1 MSCSSACRRTA
12 AGLLCALG
20 AGLAAAAP
28 APAAA
33 PDQLWN
39 CRASASYTATP
50 GKDRNEPVVANGSS
64 RTSVESADR
73 ARCADDEA
81 RPLAAGQGLDLQG
94 PTARTTIDPDSGLAV
109 DQRVTARS
117 AVNDATSTSGGF
129 VLVARG
135 ASAEATGSCA
145 GSTPALAATSR
156 VDHVIVNGQDVD
168 PGQTEETVYNLPT
181 GEVVRVRFNEQTRAG
196 STLTQRAVHV
206 EFFNAARDLIREV
219 AIAEAKVGGG
229 SEVCDRAAQEGG
241 GGVAGDDDS
250 SVAPCPQGAEYD
262 AAGNLCIITR
272 ETNGNLADGRET
284 VVTIGRPFEGPSGG
298 RVVPLNEAPRSVRGS
313 RCLKGGGVSYLVLG
327 TRRSDRITGTNRGDR
342 IFVFGG
348 NDHVS
353 GGRGG
358 DCIEGGRGADRLSGA
373 LGSDRII
380 AGPGRDNLNGGAK
393 GDRMW
398 GNAGNDTLN
407 AAYGRDRVSGGKGAD
422 AINVATAGPAAR
434 VNCGKGKDV
443 VRSNMNERKRIRGCE
458 RRYSIR

>member
-1 MSCSSACRRTA
+1 MSVSCSGRRMA
-12 AGLLCALG
+12 AGLFCALG
-20 AGLAAAAP
+20 AGLATAGP

-39 CRASASYTATP
+39 CRASASYTAMP

-64 RTSVESADR
+64 RTSVESPDR
-73 ARCADDEA
+73 PRCADDEG
-81 RPLAAGQGLDLQG
+81 RPVAAGQGLDLQG
-94 PTARTTIDPDSGLAV
+94 PTARTTIDPDAGLAV

-135 ASAEATGSCA
+135 ATAEATGSCT

-156 VDHVIVNGQDVD
+156 VERVIVNGQDVD

-196 STLTQRAVHV
+196 STLTQRAVHI
-206 EFFNAARDLIREV
+206 EFFDAAGDLVRET

-241 GGVAGDDDS
+241 GGG
-250 SVAPCPQGAEYD
+250 SVAPCPEGSEYD
-262 AAGNLCIITR
+262 AAHNLCIITR
-272 ETNGNLADGRET
+272 EINGNLADGRET
-284 VVTIGRPFEGPSGG
+284 VVTIGRPYEGPSGG

-313 RCLKGGGVSYLVLG
+313 RCLKGGGVKYLVLG
-327 TRRSDRITGTNRGDR
+327 TRRSDRITGANRGDR
-342 IFVFGG
+342 IFVFRG
-348 NDHVS
+348 NDHLS

-380 AGPGRDNLNGGAK
+380 GGPGRDNLNGGAN

-398 GNAGNDTLN
+398 GSAGNDTLN
-407 AAYGRDRVSGGKGAD
+407 AAYGRDKVKGGKGND

-434 VNCGKGKDV
+434 VNCGRGKDV
-443 VRSNMNERKRIRGCE
+443 VRSNFNERRRIRGCE
-458 RRYSIR
+458 SRYSLR